1 MPAKSYYPQ
10 NGNPLAPPWRLAQ
23 YAFPEIPKG
32 YCIEKASY
40 FATVSLAPES
50 SVFAQEVP
58 IDRATDFIWNEWR
71 FGLIN
76 LNAAVATYPNVLIRL
91 RDSRGRRIM
100 NDFCAVPQCCGMV
113 MPLMFLRGSS
123 IYVDAVT
130 DDAGATTI
138 QFQLAFRGF
147 KRFQP

>member
-1 MPAKSYYPQ
+1 MPTQDFYPL
-10 NGNPLAPPWRLAQ
+10 NSNPLASSWRLAQ
-23 YAFPEIPKG
+23 YSFPEIPSG

-40 FATVSLAPES
+40 DISLTLAAEAS
-50 SVFAQEVP
+50 LFSQE
-58 IDRATDFIWNEWR
+58 IAMDRASDFIWNEWR

-76 LNAAVATYPNVLIRL
+76 LNSATTYPNVSIRI
-91 RDSRGRRIM
+91 RDSKGRRIM

-113 MPLMFLRGSS
+113 MPIIFLRGTSMY
-123 IYVDAVT
+123 IDAIA

-138 QFQLAFRGF
+138 TFQLVFKGY